1 MFEFNIDAHEMKTI
15 HFIGIGG
22 VSMSGIANLL
32 LEKGYHITG
41 SDRERNHF
49 VRRLEEKG
57 AQIAIGQK
65 AENIQ
70 NPDLIVFTDAI
81 LPENEELIAAKSTGK
96 SCVTRGVML
105 GALMKN
111 YPKSIAVSGTH
122 GKSTTTSM
130 IAEILLNADTDPTI
144 LLGGDLDEIG
154 GNFQIGQSDYFLT
167 EACEY
172 KGNILYYYPQI
183 AIVLNADLDHVDY
196 FQSQE
201 KFTEYFQRYMDNL
214 SEDALA
220 ILNADDAQTVQL
232 IPHVKG
238 RVLTF
243 GIENPDADYNA
254 TDLHVNAHKGFSFTV
269 RQKNGEAHTVELTVL
284 GRHNVY
290 DATAAFIATLESG
303 VSVEE
308 IQAGLTRYKH
318 LHRRQE
324 VLGDKNGATV
334 MTDYGHHPLEIKTT
348 LEAMKY
354 RDEKRLIV
362 VFQPHTYSRTKRL
375 MDDFAESFDDADLTI
390 VTDIYAARENHDP
403 TVHSL
408 QLVEKMQERGVPV
421 KYIGTFEEAKDWLLG
436 EMREGDLVLTTG
448 CGNPDVLARMLVL
461 DDDEAAYRA
470 H

>member
-1 MFEFNIDAHEMKTI
+1 MFEFDIDAHAMKNI

-32 LEKGYHITG
+32 LDKGYHITG

-57 AQIAIGQK
+57 AVVAIGQK

-70 NPDLIVFTDAI
+70 NPDLIVYTDAI
-81 LPENEELIAAKSTGK
+81 LPENEELVAAKNSGVP
-96 SCVTRGVML
+96 CITRGVML

-130 IAEILLNADTDPTI
+130 IAEVLLKADTDPTI
-144 LLGGDLDEIG
+144 LLGGDLDGIG

-172 KGNILYYYPQI
+172 KGNILYYFPRI
-183 AIVLNADLDHVDY
+183 AIVLNADLDHVDF
-196 FQSQE
+196 FQTQE
-201 KFTEYFQRYMDNL
+201 KFTEYFQKYMNNL
-214 SEDALA
+214 SPDSLA
-220 ILNADDAQTVQL
+220 ILNADDEQTLTL

-238 RVLTF
+238 RIVTF

-254 TDLHVNAHKGFSFTV
+254 TDLHVNADKGFTFTV
-269 RQKNGEAHTVELTVL
+269 RKKNGDAHEVSLTVL

-303 VSVEE
+303 VAVEE
-308 IQAGLTRYKH
+308 IQAGLRRYTN

-324 VLGDKNGATV
+324 VIGQKNGATV

-348 LEAMKY
+348 LEAIRY

-375 MDDFAESFDDADLTI
+375 MDDFAASFDKADLTI

-403 TVHSL
+403 TVHST
-408 QLVEKMQERGVPV
+408 QLVQKMEERGVPV
-421 KYIGTFEEAKDWLLG
+421 KYISTFEEAKTWLLD
-436 EMREGDLVLTTG
+436 EMKDGDLVLTTG

-461 DDDEAAYRA
+461 DDDEAAYAA

>member
-1 MFEFNIDAHEMKTI
+1 MFEFNLDAHEVKTI

-57 AQIAIGQK
+57 ARVAIGQK

-70 NPDLIVFTDAI
+70 NPDLIVYTDAI
-81 LPENEELIAAKSTGK
+81 LPENEELIAAKNSGK
-96 SCVTRGVML
+96 PCVTRGVML

-130 IAEILLNADTDPTI
+130 IAEVLLHAETDPTI
-144 LLGGDLDEIG
+144 LLGGDLDGIG
-154 GNFQIGQSDYFLT
+154 GNFQIGSSDYFLS

-196 FQSQE
+196 FENQE
-201 KFTEYFQRYMDNL
+201 KFTEYFQRYMENL

-220 ILNADDAQTVQL
+220 ILNADDEQTEKL
-232 IPHVKG
+232 IPHVRG

-243 GIENPDADYNA
+243 GIDNPTADFNA
-254 TDLHVNAHKGFSFTV
+254 TDLHVNEHKGFSFTIRTKEGQAYPV
-269 RQKNGEAHTVELTVL
+269 ALTVL

-290 DATAAFIATLESG
+290 DATAAFIAARETGIPED
-303 VSVEE
+303 E
-308 IQAGLTRYKH
+308 ISAGLTNYKH

-324 VLGDKNGATV
+324 VLGTKNGATV

-348 LEAMKY
+348 LEAMRY

-375 MDDFAESFDDADLTI
+375 MDDFAASFDQADLTI
-390 VTDIYAARENHDP
+390 VTDIYAARENPDP
-403 TVHSL
+403 TVHSTH
-408 QLVEKMQERGVPV
+408 LVKKMEDRGVPV
-421 KYIGTFEEAKDWLLG
+421 KYIGTFEEAKLWLLD
-436 EMREGDLVLTTG
+436 EMQEGDLVLTTG

>member
-1 MFEFNIDAHEMKTI
+1 MFEFSIDAHEINTI

-57 AQIAIGQK
+57 AEIAIGQK
-65 AENIQ
+65 AENIKD
-70 NPDLIVFTDAI
+70 PDLIVYTDAI
-81 LPENEELIAAKSTGK
+81 LPENEELQAAKNTGK
-96 SCVTRGVML
+96 PCVTRGVML

-130 IAEILLNADTDPTI
+130 IAEILLHAKTDPTI

-154 GNFQIGQSDYFLT
+154 GNFQIGESDFFLT

-183 AIVLNADLDHVDY
+183 AIVLNTDLDHVDY

-201 KFTEYFQRYMDNL
+201 KFTDYFRRYMENL

-220 ILNADDAQTVQL
+220 ILNADDEETMKL

-243 GIENPDADYNA
+243 GIDNPEADYNA
-254 TDLHVNAHKGFSFTV
+254 TDLHVNGHKGFTFTV
-269 RQKNGEAHTVELTVL
+269 RRENGDTHEVELTVL

-290 DATAAFIATLESG
+290 DATAALIATLEAG
-303 VSVEE
+303 VDVEE
-308 IQAGLTRYKH
+308 IRAGLTRYKH

-324 VLGDKNGATV
+324 VLGTKNGATV
-334 MTDYGHHPLEIKTT
+334 MTDYGHHPLEIRTT
-348 LEAMKY
+348 LEAMKF

-375 MDDFAESFDDADLTI
+375 MDDFARSFDDADLTI

-403 TVHSL
+403 TVHSTL
-408 QLVEKMQERGVPV
+408 LVEKMEARGVPV
-421 KYIGTFEEAKDWLLG
+421 KYIGSFEEAKAWLLD
-436 EMREGDLVLTTG
+436 EMKEGDLVLTTG

-461 DDDEAAYRA
+461 DDDEAAYAA